1 MIRNLYLVLV
11 VATRSA
17 ALYVILSSVF
27 AWGVALIMSGGS
39 GFGLPLFAML
49 LPIVAGLLLWFLA
62 KPLAVLLTRDL
73 E

>member
-17 ALYVILSSVF
+17 ALYVILSGVF
-27 AWGVALIMSGGS
+27 AWGAGLIMSGGS
-39 GFGLPLFAML
+39 GFGLPLILML

-62 KPLAVLLTRDL
+62 KPFAVLVTRDL